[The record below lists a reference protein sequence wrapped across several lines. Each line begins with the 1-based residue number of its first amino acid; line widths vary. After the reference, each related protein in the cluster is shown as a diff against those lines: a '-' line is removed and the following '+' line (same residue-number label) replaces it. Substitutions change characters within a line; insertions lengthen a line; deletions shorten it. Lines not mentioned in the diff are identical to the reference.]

1 MSQGRRYTEEEQ
13 EEILRYQR
21 THTYLE
27 TSEKYGVSQMTLARW
42 ARRSKM
48 SILNYTGIEAPQDL
62 ATILQSLKF
71 LEGIKVIS
79 VISSIGQT
87 VASIGLEKASE
98 TTIAAITA
106 AILSLGDRASGMVGQ
121 GKLEM
126 VCMKSSEGTIIVIG
140 AGETAVLVLL
150 FDGSADV
157 GNIFTKE
164 LPLINRV
171 RSAIEAVGP
180 FS

>member
-1 MSQGRRYTEEEQ
+1 
-13 EEILRYQR
+13 
-21 THTYLE
+21 
-27 TSEKYGVSQMTLARW
+27 MTN
-42 ARRSKM
+42 
-48 SILNYTGIEAPQDL
+48 ILNYTGIEEPQDL
-62 ATILQSLKF
+62 ATILQALKF

-79 VISSIGQT
+79 VISAVGQA
-87 VASIGLEKASE
+87 VASIGVEKDSE
-98 TTIAAITA
+98 TAIAAITA
-106 AILSLGDRASGMVGQ
+106 AILSLGDRASSMVGQ

-126 VCMKSSEGTIIVIG
+126 VCVKSSEGTIVVIE

-171 RSAIEAVGP
+171 RLAIEAVGP
-180 FS
+180 FSE